1 MFRRQQAVASESVLS
16 CTSIGR
22 QKGLE
27 RLMVLYSQRW
37 VLILLLAPRNP
48 STQISM
54 TSAKNPVELS
64 LKLEYGCRHQ
74 I

>member
-27 RLMVLYSQRW
+27 PLMVLYGQRW
-37 VLILLLAPRNP
+37 VLILLLAP
-48 STQISM
+48 
-54 TSAKNPVELS
+54 
-64 LKLEYGCRHQ
+64 
-74 I
+74 